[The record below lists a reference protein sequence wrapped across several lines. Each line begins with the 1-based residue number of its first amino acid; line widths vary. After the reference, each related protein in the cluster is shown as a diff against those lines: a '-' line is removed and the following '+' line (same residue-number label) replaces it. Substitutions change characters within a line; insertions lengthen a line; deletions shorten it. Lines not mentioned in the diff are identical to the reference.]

1 MKIAF
6 NPCFQFQPVPLQ
18 HGIIDSIFTIDG
30 DLIVLGSVRTYIIR
44 DYYHGHCDYYD
55 LDQMSKEP
63 GAPVALASELS
74 RASCAYGAALVLDM
88 IFPTH
93 TPRENSIYQR

>member
-30 DLIVLGSVRTYIIR
+30 DLIVLGSVRTLINMV
-44 DYYHGHCDYYD
+44 DT
-55 LDQMSKEP
+55 
-63 GAPVALASELS
+63 
-74 RASCAYGAALVLDM
+74 LVTAD
-88 IFPTH
+88 
-93 TPRENSIYQR
+93 